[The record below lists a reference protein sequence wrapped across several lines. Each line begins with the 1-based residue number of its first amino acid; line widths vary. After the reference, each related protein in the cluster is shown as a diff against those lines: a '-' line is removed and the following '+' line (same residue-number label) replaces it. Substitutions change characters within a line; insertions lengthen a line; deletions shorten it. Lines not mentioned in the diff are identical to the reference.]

1 MAEITASLVKA
12 LREKS
17 GVGMMDCKK
26 ALQETAGDMEAAID
40 WLRAKGLSKAA
51 KKADRIA
58 AEGVVAVSVR
68 IDGAGMTA
76 AAIELNAE
84 TDFVARN
91 EGFQTAARKIA
102 QAALDVDGDVA
113 ALRAAPFEGATVADS
128 VTHLIATIGENML
141 LRRTARFSVAQGA
154 IGAYVHGAV
163 PGAADLGRIG
173 VLVAVEGAGDQGVLR
188 ELGRNIALHAA
199 ATSPLS
205 LSVDDLD
212 PAAVERERAIFTE
225 QSIASGK
232 PPSVAEKMVEG
243 RIRKFYEEAVL
254 LKQAYVRDPAITI
267 EGLVA
272 QTAKQLGSP
281 VKVVGFARL
290 ALGEGVEKEAGDFAA
305 EVASMA
311 GTNQGPAPADGTDP
325 KVESASRL
333 LDLEQD

>member
-1 MAEITASLVKA
+1 MAEVTATLVKA
-12 LREKS
+12 LRDKS

-26 ALQETAGDMEAAID
+26 ALQETQGDMEAAID

-58 AEGVVAVSVR
+58 AEGVVAVATRV
-68 IDGAGMTA
+68 DGVGMTA
-76 AAIELNAE
+76 AVIELNAE

-91 EGFQTAARKIA
+91 EGFQSAARKIA
-102 QAALDVDGDVA
+102 AAALDVGGDVD
-113 ALRAAPFEGATVADS
+113 ALRASPFEGATVAEAI
-128 VTHLIATIGENML
+128 THLVATIGENML
-141 LRRTARFSVAQGA
+141 LRRSARFTVTQCA
-154 IGAYVHGAV
+154 IGAYVHGASA
-163 PGAADLGRIG
+163 GATDMGRIG
-173 VLVAVEGAGDQGVLR
+173 VLVAVEGAGEQAVLR

-199 ATSPLS
+199 ATAPLS

-272 QTAKQLGSP
+272 QTAKELGSP
-281 VKVVGFARL
+281 VKIAAFARF
-290 ALGEGVEKEAGDFAA
+290 ALGEGVEKEVSDFAA
-305 EVASMA
+305 EVASMT
-311 GTNQGPAPADGTDP
+311 GGN
-325 KVESASRL
+325 
-333 LDLEQD
+333 